1 MKYFTIKELTKS
13 STATR
18 YGIDNIPSVDIEEN
32 LKALVENVLDPLRHA
47 WGAPI
52 IVTSGYRC
60 PKLNKKVGGAKNS
73 QHTLGQAADIR
84 TVSDTPEN
92 NKKLYNLIK
101 ILNLPVDQ
109 CINEYNY
116 DWIHVSYGPR
126 HRRQYFNIT
135 K

>member
-18 YGIDNIPSVDIEEN
+18 YGIDNTPSKDIEEN
-32 LKALVENVLDPLRHA
+32 LKALVENILDPLRHA

-60 PKLNKKVGGAKNS
+60 SKLNKKVGGATNS

-84 TVSDTPEN
+84 TVSDTRED

-109 CINEYNY
+109 CINEYDY
-116 DWIHVSYGPR
+116 DWIHVSFGPR
-126 HRRQYFNIT
+126 NRRQYFNIN